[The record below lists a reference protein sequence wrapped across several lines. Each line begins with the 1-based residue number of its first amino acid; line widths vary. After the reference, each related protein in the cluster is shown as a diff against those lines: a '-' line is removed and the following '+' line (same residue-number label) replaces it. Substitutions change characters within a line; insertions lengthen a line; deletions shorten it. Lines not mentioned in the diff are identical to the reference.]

1 MEFISV
7 RVSTLRPGA
16 TLSFNLYVEY
26 KGEHLKYREAR
37 ATFEKDIFEK
47 FKAKKIKKVYIEP
60 AEEPLYLAYLDEAL
74 NALKQKDVAVAEK
87 AELAQGTLRHESENI
102 EKTLESEAG
111 YRKSEERIQQV
122 VDFMLAEPKA
132 LAGMLASAGVTV
144 DDSQHGSSVS
154 SLCLGVAVSSKWFS
168 REELTDLAI
177 AGLLHDGG
185 LKKLGFDATTVYE
198 SLEKEKKKEYR
209 RHPKVSAELVAGK
222 QFITARVLR
231 LIEDHEEYGDGQGY
245 PEKKRFAKL
254 ANDSQVFNIC
264 DALDHFA
271 LQQKRSHA
279 DCFDDFVA
287 ARGDHFDMQVLE
299 ILEKQLKG

>member
-26 KGEHLKYREAR
+26 KGEHLKYRDAR
-37 ATFEKDIFEK
+37 QPFEKEIFEK

-74 NALKQKDVAVAEK
+74 NALAQKDVGTAEK
-87 AELAQGTLRHESENI
+87 AELAQGALRHESENI

-144 DDSQHGSSVS
+144 EDSQHGSSVS

-168 REELTDLAI
+168 REELTDLAV

-185 LKKLGFDATTVYE
+185 LKKLGFDATTDFE
-198 SLEKEKKKEYR
+198 SLEKEKKLEYR

-231 LIEDHEEYGDGQGY
+231 IIEDHEEYGEGQGY
-245 PEKKRFAKL
+245 PAKKRFAKL
-254 ANDSQVFNIC
+254 GNDSQVFNIC

-271 LQQKRSHA
+271 MQKKKSHA
-279 DCFDDFVA
+279 EVYEEFVT
-287 ARGDHFDMQVLE
+287 ARGEHFDPQVLE